1 MLQRGGQVGSGE
13 PYHWTTAV
21 PMQSK
26 GTTTKVQIARA
37 NVRGGGRGG
46 RVKARR
52 HTGMRTKAAILR
64 RVVGGGRDE
73 LPESTS
79 SVRG

>member
-1 MLQRGGQVGSGE
+1 MGSGE

-21 PMQSK
+21 PMRSK
-26 GTTTKVQIARA
+26 GTPTKIQIARA
-37 NVRGGGRGG
+37 NGRGGGE
-46 RVKARR
+46 ARH
-52 HTGMRTKAAILR
+52 HTEIRTKAAIVIG
-64 RVVGGGRDE
+64 VVGGGRDE